1 MAPLREQLAREAA
14 ARGKYAPLYRRLAA
28 MDGLR
33 WRVSFGEIEAILGFD
48 LPASVRLHRPWWARH
63 NGGGGLRVHESRK
76 LKSIS
81 KHWVWRGTV
90 NGTRRDLGLGAYP
103 YVSLVDARQQAY
115 EYRKIARAGGDPVAL
130 KRKPDVPTF
139 AEAVEAVIA
148 IHREGWKDGGK
159 SEKQWRASLR
169 DYAMKRLGKR
179 RVDQISTADVMAVL
193 IPNWHTKN
201 ETMRRVR
208 QRIGAVMKWAV
219 AQGYR
224 DRNPAGDAISAAL
237 PKTGTVRK
245 HLRALPFAEVG
256 AALDKVR
263 ASVAYKGTALA
274 LEFLVLTA
282 CRSSEVRLAT
292 WGEVDLEAE
301 TWTVPASRMKAKR
314 DHRVPLS
321 ARALEILHEAR
332 ELSGGSDLLF
342 PSAHGRALSGNTISR
357 LVRDLG
363 IEAVPHGFRSSF
375 RDWAAECSDAP
386 REVCEL
392 ALAHVNSD
400 RVEAAYRRTDLFER
414 RRVLMEEWSAFV
426 GRSPESGEH

>member
-1 MAPLREQLAREAA
+1 MENQRSIPSESAIKPPKKGHLTAA
-14 ARGKYAPLYRRLAA
+14 FVRSVNRPGVYC
-28 MDGLR
+28 DQHGLR
-33 WRVSFGEIEAILGFD
+33 
-48 LPASVRLHRPWWARH
+48 
-63 NGGGGLRVHESRK
+63 LRVYESRK

-90 NGTRRDLGLGAYP
+90 NGTRRDVGLGAFP
-103 YVSLVDARQQAY
+103 YVSLLDARQQAY
-115 EYRKIARAGGDPVAL
+115 EHRKIARAGGDPIAL

-139 AEAVEAVIA
+139 AEAVETVIA
-148 IHREGWKDGGK
+148 IHREGWKDAGK

-169 DYAMKRLGKR
+169 DYAMKRLGRK
-179 RVDQISTADVMAVL
+179 RVDQIATADVMAVL
-193 IPNWHTKN
+193 IPHWHTKT

-224 DRNPAGDAISAAL
+224 DDNPAGDAISAAL
-237 PKTGTVRK
+237 PKTGTMRK
-245 HLRALPFAEVG
+245 HQRALAFADVG
-256 AALDKVR
+256 AALDKVKTSG
-263 ASVAYKGTALA
+263 AFKSTVLA

-292 WGEVDLEAE
+292 WDEVDLGSE

-332 ELSGGSDLLF
+332 ELSGGSGLVF
-342 PSAHGRALSGNTISR
+342 PSAHGRALSDNTISK
-357 LVRDLG
+357 LLRDLG

-414 RRVLMEEWSAFV
+414 RQVLMEDWSGFL
-426 GRSPESGEH
+426 GGSGECDENRGGR

>member
-1 MAPLREQLAREAA
+1 MGERSGMEDKGSMPSESAINAPKKGRMTAA
-14 ARGKYAPLYRRLAA
+14 FVRSVNRPGVYC
-28 MDGLR
+28 DQHGLR
-33 WRVSFGEIEAILGFD
+33 
-48 LPASVRLHRPWWARH
+48 
-63 NGGGGLRVHESRK
+63 LRVYESRK

-81 KHWVWRGTV
+81 KHWVWRRTV
-90 NGTRRDLGLGAYP
+90 NGTRRDVGLGAFP
-103 YVSLVDARQQAY
+103 YVSLLDARQQAY

-139 AEAVEAVIA
+139 AEAVETVIG
-148 IHREGWKDGGK
+148 IHREGWKDAGK

-169 DYAMKRLGKR
+169 DYAMKRLGRK
-179 RVDQISTADVMAVL
+179 RVDQIATADVMAVL
-193 IPNWHTKN
+193 IPHWHTRN

-224 DRNPAGDAISAAL
+224 DDNPAGDAISAAL
-237 PKTGTVRK
+237 PKTGTMRK
-245 HLRALPFAEVG
+245 HQRALPFADVG
-256 AALDKVR
+256 AALDKVK
-263 ASVAYKGTALA
+263 ASGAYKGTALA

-292 WGEVDLEAE
+292 WDEMDLDSE
-301 TWTVPASRMKAKR
+301 TWKVPAGRMKAKR

-321 ARALEILHEAR
+321 ARALQVLNEAR
-332 ELSGGSDLLF
+332 ELSGGSGLVF
-342 PSAHGRALSGNTISR
+342 PSAHGRALSDNTISK
-357 LVRDLG
+357 LLRDLG

-375 RDWAAECSDAP
+375 RDWAAECSDAT

-414 RRVLMEEWSAFV
+414 RRVLMEEWSRFV
-426 GRSPESGEH
+426 GRWDGELRRLGWDG

>member
-1 MAPLREQLAREAA
+1 MENQRSIPSESAIKAPKKGHLTAA
-14 ARGKYAPLYRRLAA
+14 FVRSVNRPGVYC
-28 MDGLR
+28 DQHGLR
-33 WRVSFGEIEAILGFD
+33 
-48 LPASVRLHRPWWARH
+48 
-63 NGGGGLRVHESRK
+63 LRVYESRK

-90 NGTRRDLGLGAYP
+90 NGTRRDVGLGAFP
-103 YVSLVDARQQAY
+103 YVSLLDARQQAY

-139 AEAVEAVIA
+139 AEAVETVIA
-148 IHREGWKDGGK
+148 IHREGWKDASK

-169 DYAMKRLGKR
+169 DYAMKRLGRK
-179 RVDQISTADVMAVL
+179 RVDQIATADVMAVL
-193 IPNWHTKN
+193 IPHWHTKT

-224 DRNPAGDAISAAL
+224 DDNPAGDAISAAL

-245 HLRALPFAEVG
+245 HQRALPFAEVG
-256 AALDKVR
+256 AALDRVKTSGAFTSTV
-263 ASVAYKGTALA
+263 LA

-292 WGEVDLEAE
+292 WDEVDLDSE
-301 TWTVPASRMKAKR
+301 TWTVPAGRMKAKR

-321 ARALEILHEAR
+321 ARALEILHAAR
-332 ELSGGSDLLF
+332 ELSGGSGLVF
-342 PSAHGRALSGNTISR
+342 PSAHGRALSDNTISK
-357 LVRDLG
+357 LLRDLG

-414 RRVLMEEWSAFV
+414 RQVLMEDWSGFI
-426 GRSPESGEH
+426 GRPAQEGEHRARR